1 MRSSPLA
8 IAALAA
14 FVLATPATAQFGN
27 LKKKIKKAA
36 GQEDSTAGSRGANAN
51 TASPAQ
57 GGTIVLTSDVVSQ
70 LLSSLKA
77 GQAERDA
84 AAKEDSPYG
93 RYLRGK
99 KAYAEA
105 KPKCQAAQASWPQ
118 RAAANQKLND
128 KYSRLTQKM
137 VDAMQKQDQKTAAI
151 YQDSAMA
158 MMDPSCV
165 VKEPEQPTEYYEAE
179 RAVEVRAEKAEAKA
193 SGWTPSELA
202 MVKERTDA
210 VLRGT
215 PAADISASEKS
226 AVSTKAAELKPLMGI
241 EEQPVARAQKPA
253 PAATPTPAAP
263 STPQVDAQASA
274 ASSDMSNCMM
284 KNMQTHQS
292 QLEALGQ
299 RAQAAQKA
307 GDQAAMMA
315 IADTVQQIQMA
326 GCMKR

>member
-14 FVLATPATAQFGN
+14 FVLATPATAQFGA
-27 LKKKIKKAA
+27 LKKKIK
-36 GQEDSTAGSRGANAN
+36 N
-51 TASPAQ
+51 TAAPAQ

-70 LLSSLKA
+70 LVTGLKA

-84 AAKEDSPYG
+84 AAKDDSPYS
-93 RYLRGK
+93 RYVREK

-105 KPKCQAAQASWPQ
+105 KPKCEAAQASWPQ

-158 MMDPSCV
+158 MMDPSCA
-165 VKEPEQPTEYYEAE
+165 VKEPEQPKDYYETE
-179 RAVEVRAEKAEAKA
+179 RAIEVRAENAEVKA
-193 SGWTPSELA
+193 SGWTAAELA
-202 MVKERTDA
+202 MVKERTDPI
-210 VLRGT
+210 LRGT
-215 PAADISASEKS
+215 PAADISASEKA
-226 AVSTKAAELKPLMGI
+226 AVSAKAAELKPLMGI
-241 EEQPVARAQKPA
+241 EEQPVARAHKPA
-253 PAATPTPAAP
+253 PAPTPAAATP
-263 STPQVDAQASA
+263 TPQVDAQTSA
-274 ASSDMSNCMM
+274 GSSDMSNCMM
-284 KNMQTHQS
+284 KNMQTHQP

-299 RAQAAQKA
+299 SAQAAQKA
-307 GDQAAMMA
+307 GDQAAMLA